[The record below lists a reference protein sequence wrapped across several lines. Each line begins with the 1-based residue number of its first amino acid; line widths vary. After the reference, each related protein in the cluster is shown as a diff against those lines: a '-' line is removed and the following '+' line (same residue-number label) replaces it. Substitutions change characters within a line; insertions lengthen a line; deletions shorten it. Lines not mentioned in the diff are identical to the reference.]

1 MGQIDAGTGVNEFL
15 WRYGWEMYKAFA
27 VDDEPSVI
35 EGLKIM
41 IPWSELDFELC
52 GTASDADDAL
62 ARIEEQRP
70 HLLISDIRM
79 PHLSGLELINEAR
92 KLDFD
97 LEFILLSGYS
107 DFSYIQQAMRNQVFD
122 YLLKPLDSDEMI
134 SVLRKIKAKLD
145 NVFLTEYG
153 FTQED
158 IDAFKTGRGLLRLDS
173 GADHDGE
180 SDEKAQWRHF
190 GNDLDEELTKTLK
203 LMDISDAMRLIEE
216 LFDFF
221 ARKNVSV
228 QEVRIIMNSCI
239 YHILRIAYERNIK
252 LNAAQ
257 LLEKREVMDI
267 ADMKKHLTD
276 IISRIITLMLED
288 RRKNSRSYLYEIKEY
303 IEEHFNKELSVSQL
317 ARMKFLEAGYLG
329 EAFIKQ
335 FGCSINEYQ
344 HRLRIKKAIELM
356 KTTNMKLSD
365 ISSAVGYNNYNN
377 FFSHFEKITHKKPT
391 QYETETIRE

>member
-1 MGQIDAGTGVNEFL
+1 
-15 WRYGWEMYKAFA
+15 MYKAFA

-35 EGLKIM
+35 EGIRIM

-52 GTASDADDAL
+52 GTASDAADAL

-79 PHLSGLELINEAR
+79 PHLSGLELVNEAR

-107 DFSYIQQAMRNQVFD
+107 DFSYIQQAIKNQVFD
-122 YLLKPLDSDEMI
+122 YLLKPLDRDEMI

-158 IDAFKTGRGLLRLDS
+158 IDAFKAGRSLLNRDI
-173 GADHDGE
+173 GGVNAGVPDENDH
-180 SDEKAQWRHF
+180 SRHF
-190 GNDLDEELTKTLK
+190 EYDFDEELTKTLK
-203 LMDISDAMRLIEE
+203 LMDLSDARKLIEE

-221 ARKNVSV
+221 AHKKVSL
-228 QEVRIIMNSCI
+228 QEVRIIVNSCI
-239 YHILRIAYERNIK
+239 YHILRIAFERNIR
-252 LNAAQ
+252 LNSS
-257 LLEKREVMDI
+257 LLSEKGGALDI

-276 IISRIITLMLED
+276 IISRVISLMLVD
-288 RRKNSRSYLYEIKEY
+288 RRKNSRSYLYEVKEH
-303 IEEHFNKELSVSQL
+303 IEEHFNKELSVSKL

-391 QYETETIRE
+391 QFETGTTRE